1 MENIIQKLIGVN
13 YKWWY
18 DGSIINGDGPFYY
31 ENGTLPS
38 IDIIKREG
46 INCAGFINLIIR
58 FLDLKL
64 PDEGGG
70 TDGWFKKLKNE
81 NKLEKININ
90 KTYPK
95 YTLLLRDYTN
105 EQDQGHL
112 AFTYNE
118 TILKD
123 SKIIHAYS
131 RNKINKNLN
140 LPGVII
146 EDFNISHKW
155 WYNGTYTHICPPKN
169 WLIG

>member
-1 MENIIQKLIGVN
+1 MVSLEE
-13 YKWWY
+13 
-18 DGSIINGDGPFYY
+18 PFVF
-31 ENGTLPS
+31 LLS
-38 IDIIKREG
+38 KS
-46 INCAGFINLIIR
+46 FINLIIR
-58 FLDLKL
+58 FLDLQL

-131 RNKINKNLN
+131 RNKINKN
-140 LPGVII
+140 
-146 EDFNISHKW
+146 
-155 WYNGTYTHICPPKN
+155 
-169 WLIG
+169 